1 MKSSYIIAGSPR
13 SGTTLLSD
21 LLRSNGLGEPK
32 EHFKATEVGQNFSKA
47 IALGETTEEFA
58 ERLVRS
64 CEHSMFGTKLMWP
77 WLNVMLAN
85 STNPCQ
91 EHHQLLEKILPSARY
106 IYVSRRDRVG
116 QAISLIRAM
125 ETNEWIALKND
136 PIGENHSW
144 PKGIDPG
151 RIHRTMLSLLFD
163 NLAWKQQFSKGRIEH
178 LSIIYEDLVENTR
191 VVMESVGRYLAGE
204 SFVLRSVTTNILM
217 QRDANTE
224 AIRNEFLSSPT
235 VK

>member
-1 MKSSYIIAGSPR
+1 
-13 SGTTLLSD
+13 
-21 LLRSNGLGEPK
+21 
-32 EHFKATEVGQNFSKA
+32 
-47 IALGETTEEFA
+47 
-58 ERLVRS
+58 
-64 CEHSMFGTKLMWP
+64 
-77 WLNVMLAN
+77 
-85 STNPCQ
+85 
-91 EHHQLLEKILPSARY
+91 
-106 IYVSRRDRVG
+106 
-116 QAISLIRAM
+116 M